1 MNKSSTLGI
10 LIQEPTKTSKPVF
23 IEILSDW
30 KWLVS
35 GYIHLMDIENQY
47 SSKDLETR
55 FVKSKT
61 LSYVTQYKRQQQSK
75 CTIYVD
81 MEAVIACVINL
92 KRKQIFVVSSY
103 PIWLSVILNKKN
115 EPKKGWGIFGLVIL

>member
-1 MNKSSTLGI
+1 M
-10 LIQEPTKTSKPVF
+10 
-23 IEILSDW
+23 
-30 KWLVS
+30 S

-47 SSKDLETR
+47 SSKDLEAR

-92 KRKQIFVVSSY
+92 KKKQICFVNIFCLIISY
-103 PIWLSVILNKKN
+103 
-115 EPKKGWGIFGLVIL
+115 LVERNFE